1 MSTPKTDGQPGS
13 LSTRTGPIDLQHD
26 IGKSPSVASPAR
38 AYFLVWD
45 VGWVQCVAL
54 GVKIEEP
61 PICLLNSKVG
71 FRRKSRAL
79 MTRILRPFIIYP
91 SFASLSC
98 QEFQGSL

>member
-13 LSTRTGPIDLQHD
+13 VSTRTGPIDLQHD

-38 AYFLVWD
+38 AYFLVRD

-61 PICLLNSKVG
+61 LSVCSILKSG
-71 FRRKSRAL
+71 FG
-79 MTRILRPFIIYP
+79 
-91 SFASLSC
+91 ASPVL
-98 QEFQGSL
+98 